1 MLPESVIIGER
12 SDGRRTGEGVVLFKS
27 EQDAI
32 RAQGEK
38 KGQNIGRRYI
48 EIFVYPFS
56 NYSQFMFSNKTNK
69 ETMNHEPSSL
79 PSIPQQDIYLSQ
91 YF

>member
-1 MLPESVIIGER
+1 MLKLRGLPFDVRESDISSFFQGYSVLPESVIIGER

-56 NYSQFMFSNKTNK
+56 NYS
-69 ETMNHEPSSL
+69 
-79 PSIPQQDIYLSQ
+79 
-91 YF
+91 